1 MSYFIVVQHD
11 DRHERVYDE
20 KGEFVEDSH
29 LGISQNADHY
39 IRSEDMVDK
48 LSLPSFA
55 MAQELIEKLADGD
68 LDSLEDA
75 AKQYDRA
82 EIV

>member
-1 MSYFIVVQHD
+1 
-11 DRHERVYDE
+11 
-20 KGEFVEDSH
+20 
-29 LGISQNADHY
+29 
-39 IRSEDMVDK
+39 MVDK